1 MQRAISSVVKSTMAL
16 KLTSPA
22 SFLVRGPS
30 CCGKTYRVFCFIENR
45 NEIFTEKI
53 EKVLY
58 FYDTYQKKFDDYLN
72 DIEFIQGIATLEL
85 LKLADR
91 CLLVLNDLMHY
102 PQDLITKI
110 FTVYAHHFNFSV
122 IFTAQNLFN
131 KNIRKISLNSHFVV
145 LFKNCRDAT
154 QIQHFLRQA
163 FPHKNKVVYDAY
175 KNAVATPR
183 GYLMLDFRPDTDDS
197 QRIRTNVFPNEV
209 NCIYL

>member
-1 MQRAISSVVKSTMAL
+1 MQKGSFFCCKKCYGIEIDF
-16 KLTSPA
+16 PA
-22 SFLVRGPS
+22 SFLICGPS
-30 CCGKTYRVFCFIENR
+30 CCQKTHWVFRFIENR

-53 EKVLY
+53 ERILY
-58 FYDTYQKKFDDYLN
+58 FSDTYQKKFDEYLN
-72 DIEFIQGIATLEL
+72 KIEFIQETLTLEI

-91 CLLVLNDLMHY
+91 CLLVLDDLMHY

-110 FTVYAHHFNFSV
+110 FTVDAHHFNFSV

-131 KNIRKISLNSHFVV
+131 KNIHKILLNSHFVV
-145 LFKNCRDAT
+145 LFKNCPNAT

-163 FPHKNKVVYDAY
+163 FPHKTKAVYEAY

-183 GYLMLDFRPDTDDS
+183 GYLMLDFRPDTEDS

-209 NCIYL
+209 NYIYQ

>member
-1 MQRAISSVVKSTMAL
+1 MGL

-22 SFLVRGPS
+22 SFLVCGPS
-30 CCGKTYRVFCFIENR
+30 CCGKTHWVFRFIENR

-72 DIEFIQGIATLEL
+72 DIEFIQGIPTLEI

-91 CLLVLNDLMHY
+91 CLLVLDDLMHY

-131 KNIRKISLNSHFVV
+131 KNILEISLNSHFVV

-163 FPHKNKVVYDAY
+163 FPHKNKVVYNAY

-209 NCIYL
+209 NYIYQ

>member
-1 MQRAISSVVKSTMAL
+1 MAL

-22 SFLVRGPS
+22 SFLVCGPS
-30 CCGKTYRVFCFIENR
+30 CCGKTYWVFRFIENR

-58 FYDTYQKKFDDYLN
+58 FYDTYQKKFDIYLN
-72 DIEFIQGIATLEL
+72 DIEFIQGIPTLEI

-91 CLLVLNDLMHY
+91 CLLVLDDLMHY

-131 KNIRKISLNSHFVV
+131 KNIREISLNSHFVV
-145 LFKNCRDAT
+145 LFKNCHDAT

-175 KNAVATPR
+175 KNTVATPR

-209 NCIYL
+209 NYIYQ

>member
-1 MQRAISSVVKSTMAL
+1 MAL
-16 KLTSPA
+16 KSTSPA
-22 SFLVRGPS
+22 SFLVCGPS
-30 CCGKTYRVFCFIENR
+30 CCGKTYWVFRFIENH

-53 EKVLY
+53 ERVLF

-72 DIEFIQGIATLEL
+72 DIDFIQEIPTLEI

-91 CLLVLNDLMHY
+91 CLLVLDDLMHY
-102 PQDLITKI
+102 SKDLITKI
-110 FTVYAHHFNFSV
+110 FTVYAHHFNVSV

-131 KNIRKISLNSHFVV
+131 KNIHKILLNSHFVV

-175 KNAVATPR
+175 KNAVAMPR

-197 QRIRTNVFPNEV
+197 QRIRINVFPNK
-209 NCIYL
+209 

>member
-1 MQRAISSVVKSTMAL
+1 MAL

-22 SFLVRGPS
+22 SFLVCGPS
-30 CCGKTYRVFCFIENR
+30 CCGKTHWVFRFIENR

-58 FYDTYQKKFDDYLN
+58 FYDTYQKKFDNYLN
-72 DIEFIQGIATLEL
+72 DIEFIQGIPTLKI

-91 CLLVLNDLMHY
+91 CLLVLDDLMHY

-131 KNIRKISLNSHFVV
+131 KNIREISLNSHFVV

-163 FPHKNKVVYDAY
+163 FPHKSKVVYDAY

-209 NCIYL
+209 NYIYQ

>member
-1 MQRAISSVVKSTMAL
+1 MAL

-22 SFLVRGPS
+22 SFLVCGPS
-30 CCGKTYRVFCFIENR
+30 CCGKTHWVFRFIENR

-58 FYDTYQKKFDDYLN
+58 FYDTYQKKFDYYLN
-72 DIEFIQGIATLEL
+72 DIEFIQGIPTLEI

-91 CLLVLNDLMHY
+91 CLLVLDDLMHY

-131 KNIRKISLNSHFVV
+131 KNIREISLNSHFVV

-209 NCIYL
+209 NYIYQ

>member
-1 MQRAISSVVKSTMAL
+1 MAL

-22 SFLVRGPS
+22 SFLVCGPS
-30 CCGKTYRVFCFIENR
+30 CCGKTHWVFRFIENR

-58 FYDTYQKKFDDYLN
+58 FYDTYQKKFDDNLN
-72 DIEFIQGIATLEL
+72 DIEFIQGIPTLEV

-91 CLLVLNDLMHY
+91 CLLVLDDLMHY

-131 KNIRKISLNSHFVV
+131 KNIREILLNSHFVV
-145 LFKNCRDAT
+145 LFKNCRNAT

-209 NCIYL
+209 NYIYQ